1 MRSSTIHIRIW
12 RVLSRVTAILLIAM
26 ISGCDNSEP
35 PLEGCTWCND
45 YYEALKNPDK
55 VVHLSLEAEGIDSR
69 IGLFRNLEKFDA
81 YIFRSEFP
89 PEMAAL
95 PKLKSIHVTYW
106 INDSLPCILSQSE
119 SLEYLGIGKTNVST
133 IGDCIGDFKKL
144 KTLSLN
150 SKSIDTV
157 SPRITVLQ
165 SLDALELVGFTKE
178 QLPAAVFD
186 IPNLTYLNLS
196 VSPAVILPARIGNLR
211 TLKTLQI
218 SRTSI
223 RTLPAEIRELTLLEH
238 LRLFENRIDTLPVEL
253 WGLTTLEQLNL
264 SSNELS
270 AISPLVGRLNR
281 LQTLQ
286 LDSNRLSTLP
296 DEVSLLDSTLE
307 TLSLRGNQF
316 SDAEKKRIKQLLP
329 RTIISF

>member
-1 MRSSTIHIRIW
+1 MRFPTRHSKIGQVFSRISV
-12 RVLSRVTAILLIAM
+12 VLLLAILG
-26 ISGCDNSEP
+26 GCDNAAP
-35 PLEGCTWCND
+35 PLDGCTWCND

-81 YIFRSEFP
+81 YIFYSDFP

-95 PKLKSIHVTYW
+95 PKLKSIRVTYGGG
-106 INDSLPCILSQSE
+106 DSLPCVLSQSE
-119 SLEYLGIGKTNVST
+119 SLEHLGFLFSRISV
-133 IGDCIGDFKKL
+133 IGDCIGDFKRL
-144 KTLSLN
+144 STLSIN

-157 SPRITVLQ
+157 SPRITKLL
-165 SLDALELVGFTKE
+165 SLDALGLEGFTKE
-178 QLPAAVFD
+178 QFPVAVFN

-196 VSPAVILPARIGNLR
+196 VSPAEALPARIGNLR

-223 RTLPAEIRELTLLEH
+223 RTLPAEIHELTLLEH
-238 LRLFENRIDTLPVEL
+238 LRLFDNRIDTLPVEL
-253 WGLTTLEQLNL
+253 WGLTTLVELNL
-264 SSNELS
+264 SGNELS
-270 AISPLVGRLNR
+270 EISPLVGRLNR

-286 LDSNRLSTLP
+286 LDSNRLNTLP
-296 DEVSLLDSTLE
+296 DEVSLLDPTLE

-329 RTIISF
+329 RTIIKF